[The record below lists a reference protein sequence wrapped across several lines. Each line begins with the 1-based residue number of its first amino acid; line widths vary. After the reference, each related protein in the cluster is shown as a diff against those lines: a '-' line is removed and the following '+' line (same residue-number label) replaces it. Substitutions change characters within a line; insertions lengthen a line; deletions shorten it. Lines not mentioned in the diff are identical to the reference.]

1 MHAVY
6 LVHAWYK
13 PKWRKPTDGSPS
25 LPLLLTLCM
34 SVPILAMAVCVL
46 AFTGSEQTDIPQT
59 YGQQGVRGD
68 LRKRHMAAKITC
80 FAGLQL
86 VIQMLSE

>member
-1 MHAVY
+1 M
-6 LVHAWYK
+6 
-13 PKWRKPTDGSPS
+13 
-25 LPLLLTLCM
+25 
-34 SVPILAMAVCVL
+34 AMRVL

-68 LRKRHMAAKITC
+68 LRKRHMAAKITR

-86 VIQMLSE
+86 VIQRCCVNGLHARFTGMASARRV